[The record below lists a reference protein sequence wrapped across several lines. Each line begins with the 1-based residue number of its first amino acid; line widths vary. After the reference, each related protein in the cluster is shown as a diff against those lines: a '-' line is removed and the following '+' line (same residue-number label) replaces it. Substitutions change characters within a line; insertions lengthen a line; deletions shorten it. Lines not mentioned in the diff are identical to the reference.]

1 MGRQIT
7 ELWTNNFLRTTF
19 ETTEPNRGVGLSF
32 WKTKEEAESYHR
44 EVFPELA
51 GSV

>member
-7 ELWTNNFLRTTF
+7 ELWTNNFLRATF
-19 ETTEPNRGVGLSF
+19 ETTEPNRGLSF
-32 WKTKEEAESYHR
+32 WKTKEEAESSHR